1 MNYLLWGNTG
11 SLWWKK
17 KTIHNIFKRIVWH
30 TEKNRSYQRSLH
42 WILQILS
49 KILNTYSKWHHCFHR
64 NILCLH
70 PTVCREKDWYKIV
83 SQTKR
88 IPSSLWLEGKYRSS
102 HRDKHLNMG
111 SFIFKKKKE
120 NVILTRLDGCN
131 NPSSSFG
138 IENTIFLFYWWKTY
152 LFFLFS
158 NLLFSALLLLLL
170 KIKYF

>member
-1 MNYLLWGNTG
+1 MNYLLWEDTG

-17 KTIHNIFKRIVWH
+17 KTVHNIFKCVVWH
-30 TEKNRSYQRSLH
+30 MEQNRSYERSLH

-49 KILNTYSKWHHCFHR
+49 KIFHTYRKWHHFYVCIHG
-64 NILCLH
+64 
-70 PTVCREKDWYKIV
+70 VCRDKDWYKIV

-88 IPSSLWLEGKYRSS
+88 LSSSLWLEGKYRSS
-102 HRDKHLNMG
+102 HGDKHLNMG

-138 IENTIFLFYWWKTY
+138 KENTIFLFYWWKTY
-152 LFFLFS
+152 LEYFS
-158 NLLFSALLLLLL
+158 V
-170 KIKYF
+170 